1 MTAVEIIIHI
11 ISIILLI
18 GISGS
23 FSGTETA
30 ITAVSKARL
39 TRLSKDNDR
48 KATALLRLLENTEQ
62 LIGVLLIGNNFVNIL
77 ASALATSLFLHL
89 FGDGGVFA
97 TTIIMTI
104 LVVIFAEV
112 LPKVYALSNSERMA
126 LFIYPILQYVVIILT
141 PFNVA
146 VMAVVKFL
154 LKPLGLDNKDT
165 SQEQEEELRGAIE
178 LHDGEDPDYK
188 HERDM
193 LRSIMDL
200 NDMSINECFTH
211 RQNVISID
219 TNDSNDTIINTV
231 VNAPCSHFPLTDGTE
246 NIIGIVREK
255 SLMQEYHCYIQKN
268 TPLNLKH
275 ATLTPW
281 FVQESTSILD
291 QLQSFRNT
299 GNHMAIVVDEY
310 GSYMGVIT
318 LKDILHVI
326 IGDVQETDSTP
337 SLRMLSDGTYLFDGD
352 ESIRNINRELDWDI
366 CDENAFTIAGYLIHR
381 CQALPKKGQVFR
393 FDNMEFTVA
402 KREQQQI
409 TKIRI
414 RLVS

>member
-1 MTAVEIIIHI
+1 MTIIEIGIHI
-11 ISIILLI
+11 VSIVLLI
-18 GISGS
+18 CISGT

-39 TRLSKDNDR
+39 TRLSKEDNR
-48 KATALLRLLENTEQ
+48 KATALLQLLENTER
-62 LIGVLLIGNNFVNIL
+62 LIGVLLLGNNFVNIL
-77 ASALATSLFLHL
+77 ASALATSLFLYL
-89 FGDGGVFA
+89 FGDGGVLA
-97 TTIIMTI
+97 TTVIMTV

-112 LPKVYALSNSERMA
+112 LPKVYALSNTERMA
-126 LFIYPILQYVVIILT
+126 LFIYPLLKYVVIVLT

-146 VMAVVKFL
+146 VMSVVDFL
-154 LKPLGLDNKDT
+154 LKPLGLQQKDT

-200 NDMSINECFTH
+200 DDMSINECFTH
-211 RQNVISID
+211 RQNVISLD
-219 TNDSNDTIINTV
+219 VNDASETLINTAV
-231 VNAPCSHFPLTDGTE
+231 HAPYSHFPLTDGTE
-246 NIIGIVREK
+246 NIIGIIREK
-255 SLMQEYHCYIQKN
+255 SLMQEYRRSIVKQKHI
-268 TPLNLKH
+268 NLKH
-275 ATLTPW
+275 ATLDPW

-291 QLQSFRNT
+291 QLQSFRDT

-326 IGDVQETDSTP
+326 VGDVQQTDASP
-337 SLRMLSDGTYLFDGD
+337 NLRMLSDGTYVFDGD

-366 CDENAFTIAGYLIHR
+366 SDEHASTIAGYLIHR
-381 CQALPKKGQVFR
+381 CQALPKQGQIFR
-393 FDNMEFTVA
+393 FDDMEFTVA

-409 TKIRI
+409 TKLRVRI
-414 RLVS
+414 AK